1 MLCSHDGFTP
11 LPIGETAPRRGSR
24 FLAAVVLAGL
34 GLGVLAGAA
43 GAETLRWSRSA
54 DALTLDPHAQNDGVS
69 HTILRQIYET
79 LVSRDASGT
88 LEPLLATEWF
98 VKEGDPNIWVFKIRE
113 GVKFHDGADLT
124 AEDVVFSLNRVRSEL
139 SKLRQLHADVE
150 GVTAVDDHTVEV
162 RLRGPNLIYPN
173 NLTGSY
179 ILDKGWAEAN
189 NVVEVQDYAAG
200 KDNHAVRNTN
210 GTGPYVLKG
219 REVGVRTTL
228 TFNPAYWAEEKPQV
242 TEVQFLPISD
252 NATRVAALLSGEV
265 DFVHDVPVQDIQR
278 LQNAPGVTVLT
289 GPENRNIFLG
299 YRLDDAPLKSSNVT
313 DRNPFADPK
322 VREAVHLAVDRDAI
336 VKVVLRGNGTPTGV
350 AVPPFVNGWTQEL
363 SAYEPQDIARAKDL
377 LAEAGYPDGFTVTLD
392 TPNNRYLNDEAVS
405 QAIVG
410 FLGQIGIKAT
420 LASRPYAQH
429 SPLIVNAQT
438 DLYLFGWGVPTFDS
452 AYNFNDLWHRREGRY
467 GAFNPSGYANPALD
481 AKIEGLGTETDPE
494 KRNAAIAEIWDV
506 VKGERL
512 VLPLHD
518 QSIAWALRD
527 GFEADI
533 RADNSPRAFDFRV
546 SR

>member
-1 MLCSHDGFTP
+1 MLNFHDGFAP
-11 LPIGETAPRRGSR
+11 LVSDDAPPTGGNWLLS
-24 FLAAVVLAGL
+24 AALLAGL
-34 GLGVLAGAA
+34 GLAAFAGAA

-79 LVSRDASGT
+79 LVSRDAAGQ

-98 VKEGDPNIWVFKIRE
+98 VKEGDPNTWVFKIRQ

-124 AEDVVFSLNRVRSEL
+124 AADVAFSLDRVRTEL

-150 GVTAVDDHTVEV
+150 AVTAVDDHTVEV

-173 NLTGSY
+173 NLTGTY
-179 ILDKGWAEAN
+179 ILDQGWAEAN
-189 NVVEVQDYAAG
+189 DVVEVQDYNAG

-210 GTGPYVLKG
+210 GTGPYVLKD
-219 REVGVRTTL
+219 REIGVKTTL
-228 TFNPAYWAEEKPQV
+228 TLNTGHWAEQKPQV
-242 TEVQFLPISD
+242 TEVQFLPIAD

-278 LQNAPGVTVLT
+278 LQNAPGVAVVT

-299 YRLDDAPLKSSNVT
+299 YRLDAAPLKSSDVT

-322 VREAVHLAVDRDAI
+322 VREALHLAVDRDAI
-336 VKVVLRGNGTPTGV
+336 VKVVLRGNGQATGV
-350 AVPPFVNGWTQEL
+350 AVPPFVNGWTEAL
-363 SAYEPQDIARAKDL
+363 NAYEPQNIARAKEL
-377 LAEAGYPDGFTVTLD
+377 LAEAGFPNGFTVTLD

-420 LASRPYAQH
+420 LASRPFAQH
-429 SPLIVNAQT
+429 SPLIANAET

-452 AYNFNDLWHRREGRY
+452 AYNFNDLWHTREGRY
-467 GAFNPSGYANPALD
+467 GAWNPSGYSNPDLD
-481 AKIEGLGTETDPE
+481 AQIKGLGTEVDAD
-494 KRNAAIAEIWDV
+494 KRNAAIAAIWDV

-512 VLPLHD
+512 VLPLHN
-518 QSIAWALRD
+518 QTIAWALRD
-527 GFEADI
+527 GIEVEI
-533 RADNSPRAFDFRV
+533 RADNSPSAADFRL
-546 SR
+546 R